1 MKRAQWV
8 KDAMSVGNDFHY
20 LKKTPWKHNIL
31 NLLLSLALSLGLALT
46 AVAGAVLSPWLYIP
60 LATAAFGMLY
70 FSVFVLII
78 HECSHNMFVVL
89 GDRARAKWL
98 NRWIGIAAAT
108 PMFTNYIHHWE
119 EGHRYHHLHPGE
131 PDDKQFIHTF
141 SGAEL
146 RRNLLRLALIPG
158 YAIFLNPS
166 RRYDNTH
173 QVLAGAA
180 VFWLL
185 FVGLSAFFLHWA
197 VPVAAFLGF
206 NVLQMLNLL
215 KKSLEH
221 GAGLEHEPDPL
232 FRTRT
237 YFHPLGGW
245 ISPFNINY
253 HFEHHLNFTVPW
265 YDLPAYHARVA
276 ALTPA
281 ALHPHVYNNS
291 VLQHLDGTRPLYS
304 VADRRLIS
312 GEASDLSGEASGVA

>member
-8 KDAMSVGNDFHY
+8 KDAMSIGNEFHY
-20 LKKTPWKHNIL
+20 LKKTPWKHNLL
-31 NLLLSLALSLGLALT
+31 NLSLTVALLTGAGLLAY
-46 AVAGAVLSPWLYIP
+46 AGTLVTPWLYIP
-60 LATAAFGMLY
+60 LAPIAFGMLE

-78 HECSHNMFVVL
+78 HECSHNMFVL
-89 GDRARAKWL
+89 SADRARAKWL
-98 NRWIGIAAAT
+98 NRWIGILAAT

-141 SGAEL
+141 SGSEL
-146 RRNLLRLALIPG
+146 RRHLLRLVFIPG

-166 RRYDNTH
+166 KKYDNTH
-173 QVLAGAA
+173 RVIGAA
-180 VFWLL
+180 VLFWAVFALGAGWLL
-185 FVGLSAFFLHWA
+185 HWS
-197 VPVAAFLGF
+197 VPVAIFLGF
-206 NVLQMLNLL
+206 NWLQMLNLL

-221 GAGLEHEPDPL
+221 GAGLEQEPDPL

-237 YFHPLGGW
+237 YFHPMGGW
-245 ISPFNINY
+245 VSPFNINY

-276 ALTPA
+276 ALTPP

-291 VLQHLDGTRPLYS
+291 VVQHLDGVRPLYS
-304 VADRRLIS
+304 EDDRRLIS
-312 GEASDLSGEASGVA
+312 GEGSDEAA